1 MTACQKQQQTN
12 QSTSVTTQKEG
23 DKRSRGGRKGMGRS
37 RGVDTYSSVKGDEG
51 PFFASSGDDGGVGK
65 HRKMDP

>member
-1 MTACQKQQQTN
+1 
-12 QSTSVTTQKEG
+12 
-23 DKRSRGGRKGMGRS
+23 MGRS